1 MPMAEPT
8 IIRASALSSY
18 PDCNRRGA
26 ARLFRPEIEAAGYR
40 LRHTQRTIGAAI
52 GTAVHKAAQVL
63 LTEKAASG
71 VLPPASVGTDAA
83 LDELHVQLG
92 QGDIAYDRP
101 TLNRNEATRQAI
113 GMTRIYR
120 SVVGPQVE
128 PILVEERLEAEI
140 APGLILSGQPDLVA
154 REPGAI
160 RDLKTGARRPTS
172 VAPQIGAYSLL
183 ARTHQIDIQEASIDF
198 VQRVRHTRPQPDP
211 ISVSMQIALAETAAT
226 RILAHINDD
235 LNTFRHGDHAKNIL
249 TGDAWS
255 FVANPSSTL
264 CSEKYCPCWG
274 VTGPYSFCNEWQPKE

>member
-1 MPMAEPT
+1 MAEPT
-8 IIRASALSSY
+8 IIRAAALSGY

-40 LRHTQRTIGAAI
+40 LRQTSRGVGSAI
-52 GTAVHKAAQVL
+52 GTSVHVAAKVTL
-63 LTEKAASG
+63 EEKAKTGS
-71 VLPPASVGTDAA
+71 LPPASVGTDAA
-83 LDELHVQLG
+83 LDELHEQFSGGEILF
-92 QGDIAYDRP
+92 DHS
-101 TLNRNEATRQAI
+101 TTSRNEATRQVLT
-113 GMTRIYR
+113 MSRTYR
-120 SVVGPQVE
+120 SIVAPRVE
-128 PILVEERLEAEI
+128 PILIEERLEAEVM
-140 APGLILSGQPDLVA
+140 PGVILSGAPDLVA

-211 ISVSMQIALAETAAT
+211 TSVSMQVALAETAAT

-249 TGDAWS
+249 PGDAWS

-274 VTGPYSFCNEWQPKE
+274 VTGSHSFCNEWQPKE